1 MRRLQAGRSMLKG
14 TLKTNQNNR
23 RVRTV
28 AGEKRGKKPDS
39 KNVFKC
45 DSIAY
50 KNSIFSIYFKSI
62 IMYLKTITV
71 KFYDFSERFPR
82 ESRDG
87 RNYCGSSISNVWAMT
102 DVSYGVLFGDT
113 RAIIKLKR
121 VNGEKSALNI
131 NFNFSLL
138 FRLTRL

>member
-28 AGEKRGKKPDS
+28 AGGKRGKKTDS

-50 KNSIFSIYFKSI
+50 KN
-62 IMYLKTITV
+62 
-71 KFYDFSERFPR
+71 
-82 ESRDG
+82 
-87 RNYCGSSISNVWAMT
+87 
-102 DVSYGVLFGDT
+102 
-113 RAIIKLKR
+113 
-121 VNGEKSALNI
+121 
-131 NFNFSLL
+131 
-138 FRLTRL
+138 